1 MQHNTT
7 RRSTAQHSTA
17 RLACAQHA
25 QEHPLRLHSGPGPG
39 APGQL
44 ACIPHSLLKQRM
56 QPNVQLTTQGSM
68 LIYTHNLAP
77 AAYTQERQ
85 GDLLQ
90 EQMLMHAHQTAA
102 CCSQALSGKGGKGWE
117 GKGSTSEGR
126 RGEGKGKASKQK
138 GRL

>member
-1 MQHNTT
+1 
-7 RRSTAQHSTA
+7 
-17 RLACAQHA
+17 
-25 QEHPLRLHSGPGPG
+25 
-39 APGQL
+39 
-44 ACIPHSLLKQRM
+44 
-56 QPNVQLTTQGSM
+56 M

-117 GKGSTSEGR
+117 GVGREGVDIGGEE
-126 RGEGKGKASKQK
+126 RGGKGKGKQTEGK
-138 GRL
+138 AVGHG